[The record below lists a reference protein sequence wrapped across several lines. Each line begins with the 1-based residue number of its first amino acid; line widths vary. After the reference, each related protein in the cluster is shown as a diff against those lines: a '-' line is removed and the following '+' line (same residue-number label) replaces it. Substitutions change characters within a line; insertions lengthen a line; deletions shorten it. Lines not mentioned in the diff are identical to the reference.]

1 MIKLKSP
8 TEVEEIRRSAGL
20 VADTLEYLRPHVQP
34 GVTTREL
41 DRLAEA
47 FIRQAGGVPS
57 FLGYRGYKYSICA
70 SVNDEVVHGLPGPR
84 ALKEGDVISIDVGV
98 YRNGF
103 HGDAARTFPVG
114 PIRLDAQKLLD
125 VTRESLMRGVAQ
137 VKSGARLG
145 DVSAAIQAHAE
156 HHGFSVVRS
165 LVGHGIGRDLHED
178 PQIPN
183 FGRAGVGVVLK
194 TGMVLA
200 IEPMVNAGGWE
211 VETLEDGWTVVS
223 ADSSLAAHFE
233 HTVAVTEEGPDILSL
248 PTTRG
253 R

>member
-1 MIKLKSP
+1 MIKLKTP
-8 TEVEEIRRSAGL
+8 AEVELIRQSAGL
-20 VADTLEYLRPHVQP
+20 VADTLEYLGPHVQP
-34 GVTTREL
+34 GVTTRQL
-41 DRLAEA
+41 DKLAEA
-47 FIRQAGGVPS
+47 FIREHGGVPS
-57 FLGYRGYKYSICA
+57 FLGYRGYRYSICA

-84 ALKEGDVISIDVGV
+84 VLKEGDVISVDVGV
-98 YRNGF
+98 YKNGF

-114 PIRLDAQKLLD
+114 PIRLEAQKLLD
-125 VTRESLMRGVAQ
+125 ITRESLMKGVAQ
-137 VKSGARLG
+137 VKAGARLG
-145 DVSAAIQAHAE
+145 DVSAAIQACAE
-156 HHGFSVVRS
+156 SHDFSVVRS

-194 TGMVLA
+194 AGMVLA

-223 ADSSLAAHFE
+223 ADGSLAAHFE

-248 PTTRG
+248 ATTRG
-253 R
+253 N

>member
-1 MIKLKSP
+1 MIRLKTP

-20 VADTLEYLRPHVQP
+20 VADTLEYLGSHVQP

-47 FIRQAGGVPS
+47 FIRQHGGVPS

-125 VTRESLMRGVAQ
+125 VTRESLMQGVAQ
-137 VKSGARLG
+137 VRSGARLG

-233 HTVAVTEEGPDILSL
+233 HTVAVTEDGPDILSL